1 MSNVKILVVFLIFM
15 MVLFFSAR
23 SFVTV
28 HEMSKNYRNGGMN
41 EINSEI
47 CKHDATYSEQMACG
61 FLNKRQR
68 GYL

>member
-1 MSNVKILVVFLIFM
+1 MSNVKPLIVFLIFM
-15 MVLFFSAR
+15 MLLFFSAR
-23 SFVTV
+23 SFFVV
-28 HEMSKNYRNGGMN
+28 HEMSANYEEQGMN
-41 EINSEI
+41 QINSEI